1 MEITSRALSEIELLT
16 PWNFNSLDLI
26 NIRLNLNIFIG
37 RMIEHHNANPE
48 LQQYGATLIQLPF
61 ALVPRFLWPGKPA
74 RGGNDFMEEHT
85 GLLFSDTTAMGTGMV
100 LEFFVNFGYLGV
112 FAGFIVLGWIIS
124 RIDRISAHHLLNG
137 RYWEFSRLY
146 LVGIIA
152 IDPLLRPFFVV
163 AGALIAWLLVTAL
176 MMVWPRKSGVGL
188 RVA

>member
-1 MEITSRALSEIELLT
+1 
-16 PWNFNSLDLI
+16 
-26 NIRLNLNIFIG
+26 
-37 RMIEHHNANPE
+37 
-48 LQQYGATLIQLPF
+48 
-61 ALVPRFLWPGKPA
+61 
-74 RGGNDFMEEHT
+74 
-85 GLLFSDTTAMGTGMV
+85 MV